1 VAVAARRNLVGLL
14 SQERIMSINKDQ
26 VKGRLEEAKGKVKE
40 VVGKVVGNKDLEVK
54 GNIQKNVG
62 AVQASVGDAKEDTLL
77 RRGARILA
85 LMAASGSSLM
95 ISMPA
100 SAELS
105 PALDRISIS
114 AGAFRADPK
123 FNASLNTP
131 YGNLQSGDIGL
142 GIETM
147 PRVKAD
153 IMIFDSQ
160 GLSFDYYQYKR
171 GYTGAITN
179 NTNVNGTA
187 LTTVGNASLDI
198 KLDFAKLEYRWWF
211 GSGNTVI
218 GLGAGAAY
226 YKINLNANATA
237 SIGGSTADTNGEYV
251 DDALAPLLGI
261 GVRHAISPDLRL
273 FADASGVKQSRGQ
286 LHGKIYN
293 TAVGVEWFPIKNV
306 GVILDYSMSQVDLT
320 RDDVIDD
327 AIDVN
332 LKLKLQG
339 PSAFVKVR
347 F

>member
-1 VAVAARRNLVGLL
+1 
-14 SQERIMSINKDQ
+14 MSINKDQ

-62 AVQASVGDAKEDTLL
+62 AVQASVGDAKEDTLP

-85 LMAASGSSLM
+85 LMAASVSSLM

-123 FNASLNTP
+123 FNASLYTP

-142 GIETM
+142 GMETM

-160 GLSFDYYQYKR
+160 GLSFDYYQYKS
-171 GYTGAITN
+171 GYTGAIAN
-179 NTNVNGTA
+179 NTNVTG
-187 LTTVGNASLDI
+187 LTTVGNARFDI
-198 KLDFAKLEYRWWF
+198 KLDFAKLEYKWWF

-226 YKINLNANATA
+226 YKVSLNANATA
-237 SIGGSTADTNGEYV
+237 SIGTTTAETNAEYS

-273 FADASGVKQSRGQ
+273 FADASGVKQSRSRWNGE
-286 LHGKIYN
+286 IYN
-293 TAVGVEWFPIKNV
+293 AAVGVEWFPIKNV
-306 GVILDYSMSQVDLT
+306 GVVFDYSMSQFDLT
-320 RDDVIDD
+320 RHD

-332 LKLKLQG
+332 FKLKLQG

>member
-1 VAVAARRNLVGLL
+1 MNAHIALP
-14 SQERIMSINKDQ
+14 
-26 VKGRLEEAKGKVKE
+26 
-40 VVGKVVGNKDLEVK
+40 
-54 GNIQKNVG
+54 
-62 AVQASVGDAKEDTLL
+62 

-85 LMAASGSSLM
+85 LMAASGAGLM
-95 ISMPA
+95 MSMPA

-105 PALDRISIS
+105 PALDRISFS

-123 FNASLNTP
+123 FNASLNTEF
-131 YGNLQSGDIGL
+131 GNLQSGDIGL
-142 GIETM
+142 GMELM

-160 GLSFDYYQYKR
+160 GLSFDFFQYKR
-171 GYTGAITN
+171 GYTGAIAN

-187 LTTVGNASLDI
+187 LTTVGNANLDI

-211 GSGNTVI
+211 GGGNTVI

-226 YKINLNANATA
+226 YKISLNANATA
-237 SIGGSTADTNGEYV
+237 SINSSTAGTSAEYS
-251 DDALAPLLGI
+251 DDAVGPLLGI

-273 FADASGVKQSRGQ
+273 FADASGMKHSRGR
-286 LHGKIYN
+286 LNGDIYN
-293 TAVGVEWFPIKNV
+293 AAVGVEWFPIKNV
-306 GVILDYSMSQVDLT
+306 GVVLDYGMSQIDLT
-320 RDDVIDD
+320 RDD
-327 AIDVN
+327 AIDVK

>member
-1 VAVAARRNLVGLL
+1 
-14 SQERIMSINKDQ
+14 MSINKDQ
-26 VKGRLEEAKGKVKE
+26 GEGRLKEAKGMELE
-40 VVGKVVGNKDLEVK
+40 VVGKVEGNKDLEAK
-54 GNIQKNVG
+54 DNIQKNVG
-62 AVQASVGDAKEDTLL
+62 AAKASVGDAKEDTLT

-85 LMAASGSSLM
+85 LIAASGSSLL

-123 FNASLNTP
+123 FNASLITP
-131 YGNLQSGDIGL
+131 YGTLQSGDIGL
-142 GIETM
+142 GMETM

-160 GLSFDYYQYKR
+160 GLSFDYYQHKR
-171 GYTGAITN
+171 VYTGAIAN
-179 NTNVNGTA
+179 NTNVMGAA
-187 LTTVGNASLDI
+187 LTTVGNANLDI

-226 YKINLNANATA
+226 YKISLNANATA
-237 SIGGSTADTNGEYV
+237 SINSASASINDEYS
-251 DDALAPLLGI
+251 DDAVAPEMGI
-261 GVRHAISPDLRL
+261 GFRHAISPDLRL
-273 FADASGVKQSRGQ
+273 IADASGMKQSRGRWN
-286 LHGKIYN
+286 GNIYN
-293 TAVGVEWFPIKNV
+293 AAVGVEWFPIKSA
-306 GVILDYSMSQVDLT
+306 GVVFDYSTSQVDLT
-320 RDDVIDD
+320 RHD

-332 LKLKLQG
+332 FKLKLQG

>member
-1 VAVAARRNLVGLL
+1 
-14 SQERIMSINKDQ
+14 MSINKDQ

-40 VVGKVVGNKDLEVK
+40 LVGKVVGNKDLEVK

-62 AVQASVGDAKEDTLL
+62 AVQASAGDAKEDTLPP
-77 RRGARILA
+77 RGARILA
-85 LMAASGSSLM
+85 IMAASGSSLM

-105 PALDRISIS
+105 PALDRASFS
-114 AGAFRADPK
+114 VGVYRADPK

-142 GIETM
+142 GMKTM

-171 GYTGAITN
+171 GYTGAMAN

-187 LTTVGNASLDI
+187 LTTVGNASLNI
-198 KLDFAKLEYRWWF
+198 KLDFAKLDYKWWF
-211 GSGNTVI
+211 GTGNTVI

-226 YKINLNANATA
+226 YMVSLNANATA
-237 SIGGSTADTNGEYV
+237 SINNATAGINAEYSN
-251 DDALAPLLGI
+251 DAVAPLLEI

-273 FADASGVKQSRGQ
+273 FADASGVKHSQGRLNGE
-286 LHGKIYN
+286 IYN
-293 TAVGVEWFPIKNV
+293 AAAGLEWFPIKNV
-306 GVILDYSMSQVDLT
+306 GVVFDYSMSQFDLT
-320 RDDVIDD
+320 RSD

-332 LKLKLQG
+332 LQLKLHG

>member
-1 VAVAARRNLVGLL
+1 
-14 SQERIMSINKDQ
+14 MSINKDQ
-26 VKGRLEEAKGKVKE
+26 VKARLEEAKGKVKE
-40 VVGKVVGNKDLEVK
+40 VVGKVVGNKDIEVK

-62 AVQASVGDAKEDTLL
+62 TVQGSVGDAKKDALP

-85 LMAASGSSLM
+85 LMVASGSSLM

-100 SAELS
+100 LAELS
-105 PALDRISIS
+105 PALDRITIS

-131 YGNLQSGDIGL
+131 YGNLQSGDIRL
-142 GIETM
+142 GMETM

-171 GYTGAITN
+171 GYTGAIAN
-179 NTNVNGTA
+179 NTNFNGTA
-187 LTTVGNASLDI
+187 LTTVGNARFDI
-198 KLDFAKLEYRWWF
+198 KLDFAKLEYKWWF
-211 GSGNTVI
+211 GSGNTVL

-226 YKINLNANATA
+226 YKISLNANATA
-237 SIGGSTADTNGEYV
+237 SINSSTAETNAEYI

-261 GVRHAISPDLRL
+261 GVRHAISPDLRF
-273 FADASGVKQSRGQ
+273 FADASGVKHTRDQM
-286 LHGKIYN
+286 HGEIYN
-293 TAVGVEWFPIKNV
+293 AAVGVEWFPIKNV
-306 GVILDYSMSQVDLT
+306 GVVLDYSMSQFNLT
-320 RDDVIDD
+320 RED

-339 PSAFVKVR
+339 PSAFVKAR

>member
-1 VAVAARRNLVGLL
+1 
-14 SQERIMSINKDQ
+14 MSINKDQ
-26 VKGRLEEAKGKVKE
+26 VKVRLEEAKGKVKE
-40 VVGKVVGNKDLEVK
+40 VVGKVVSNKDIEVK
-54 GNIQKNVG
+54 GSIQKNVG
-62 AVQASVGDAKEDTLL
+62 AVQASVGDAKKYTLP

-85 LMAASGSSLM
+85 LMAASVSSLM

-123 FNASLNTP
+123 FNSSLYTQ

-142 GIETM
+142 GMETM

-160 GLSFDYYQYKR
+160 GLSFDYYQYNR
-171 GYTGAITN
+171 GYTGVIAN
-179 NTNVNGTA
+179 NTNANGTA
-187 LTTVGNASLDI
+187 LTTVGNARFDI
-198 KLDFAKLEYRWWF
+198 KLDFAKLEYKWWF

-226 YKINLNANATA
+226 YKISLNANATA
-237 SIGGSTADTNGEYV
+237 SINSSTAETNAEYI
-251 DDALAPLLGI
+251 DDALAPLLGVS
-261 GVRHAISPDLRL
+261 VRHAINPDLRL
-273 FADASGVKQSRGQ
+273 FADASGVKHSQGQ
-286 LHGKIYN
+286 THGDIYN
-293 TAVGVEWFPIKNV
+293 AAVGVEWFPIKNV
-306 GVILDYSMSQVDLT
+306 GVVLDYSMSQFDLI
-320 RDDVIDD
+320 RED

>member
-1 VAVAARRNLVGLL
+1 
-14 SQERIMSINKDQ
+14 MSINKD
-26 VKGRLEEAKGKVKE
+26 VELEEAKGNVKE
-40 VVGKVVGNKDLEVK
+40 VVGNTDFEVK
-54 GNIQKNVG
+54 DNIQKNVG
-62 AVQASVGDAKEDTLL
+62 AAQASVGDAKEDTLT
-77 RRGARILA
+77 RRGARIFA
-85 LMAASGSSLM
+85 LIAACGSSLM

-114 AGAFRADPK
+114 AGVFRTDPK

-131 YGNLQSGDIGL
+131 YGTLQSGDIGL
-142 GIETM
+142 GMETM
-147 PRVKAD
+147 PRIKAD

-160 GLSFDYYQYKR
+160 GLSFDYYQHKR
-171 GYTGAITN
+171 DYTGAIAN
-179 NTNVNGTA
+179 NANVMGTS

-226 YKINLNANATA
+226 YKISLNANATA
-237 SIGGSTADTNGEYV
+237 SINNATASINEEYS
-251 DDALAPLLGI
+251 DDAVAPELGI

-273 FADASGVKQSRGQ
+273 FADASGVKRSRGRWS
-286 LHGKIYN
+286 GDIYN
-293 TAVGVEWFPIKNV
+293 AAVGVEWFPIKNA
-306 GVILDYSMSQVDLT
+306 GVVFDYSTSQVDLT
-320 RDDVIDD
+320 RHDVVDE
-327 AIDVN
+327 N
-332 LKLKLQG
+332 FKLKLQG